1 MEIVRTRAELRDAVA
16 GLRAAGHRI
25 GFVPT
30 MGWLHDGHLSLVA
43 HARARAGASI
53 LSIFVNPLQF
63 GPNEDLAAYPRDLD
77 RDRKLAED
85 AGVDLLF
92 APDAGTMY
100 PTGEPIVR
108 VVPGPIGDVLD
119 GKYRPGHFD
128 GVLTVVMKLFNL
140 VGPDVAVFGR
150 KDYQQATLIR
160 RMVADLDLPLE
171 IVVAPSVRAE
181 DGLALSSRNGYL
193 SPEQRT
199 QALAL
204 YRSLRAGAAAFE
216 SGARD
221 AGSILGAARSVL
233 EQEAG
238 ARVQYLELVH
248 PDTLEAVERAEA
260 GCVLAVAAFV
270 GRTRLIDNIVLGE

>member
-1 MEIVRTRAELRDAVA
+1 MKTVRTRAELREALA
-16 GLRAAGHRI
+16 GLRAGGHTI

-30 MGWLHDGHLSLVA
+30 MGWLHDGHLSLVS
-43 HARARAGASI
+43 HARARASATVM
-53 LSIFVNPLQF
+53 SIFVNPLQF

-77 RDRKLAED
+77 RDTRLAEET
-85 AGVDLLF
+85 GVDLLF
-92 APDAGTMY
+92 APDRETMY

-108 VVPGPIGDVLD
+108 VVPGPIGDLLD
-119 GKYRPGHFD
+119 GKFRPGHFE
-128 GVLTVVMKLFNL
+128 GVLTVVMKLFNM

-160 RMVADLDLPLE
+160 RMVADLDLPVE

-181 DGLALSSRNGYL
+181 NGLALSSRNAYL
-193 SPEQRT
+193 KGPERD

-204 YRSLRAGAAAFE
+204 SRSLAAGAAAFE

-221 AGSILGAARSVL
+221 AGMIVGAAREVL
-233 EQEAG
+233 EREPG

-248 PDTLEAVERAEA
+248 PDTLETVGRAEQ
-260 GCVLAVAAFV
+260 GFVLAVAAFV
-270 GRTRLIDNIVLGE
+270 GKTRLIDNVVLGE